1 MLFKLALCCWL
12 VVYFFLGKESPFN
25 HVFKNFRKSI
35 GLDT

>member
-1 MLFKLALCCWL
+1 MIIELMFLSWL
-12 VVYFFLGKESPFN
+12 TIYFFLGKHSPIN